1 MKHIAHYYSYLFIWI
16 RCLKIWSYFSIK
28 SYFIKIPLIWPEEFC
43 SSQHVQTILSWSTP
57 PPMNGTERKKNPC
70 YSMTHYPQVPHPQ
83 VPHPTNTHVHVILA
97 RMHKNFHSL
106 WQQMH
111 KSQARIFKRM
121 FCPKLDVWSDH
132 REIDGSHM
140 LRNRCR
146 QVAHTK
152 YPCLSG
158 CLGYTGHAT
167 IAEHFQ
173 DCIETM

>member
-1 MKHIAHYYSYLFIWI
+1 MFKNMKLLLNQVLLHQNTFNLTRGILLESACSDDTF
-16 RCLKIWSYFSIK
+16 
-28 SYFIKIPLIWPEEFC
+28 LIN
-43 SSQHVQTILSWSTP
+43 SSTYEW
-57 PPMNGTERKKNPC
+57 NREKRNPC